1 MFLLPCSLKLRQE
14 SWEAKLYSLPC
25 IETVM
30 ANCILAA
37 AFTTCCGPLKT
48 GSRLRVFNSL
58 LAICKNCGFPPAGSE
73 DRESLLTLEQYPK
86 FMIGEVTIMKQFAVC
101 TCTGYCDAT
110 RACMYMVCI
119 ILAEANSQCLVYW
132 SAFCLLS
139 IYFPLKRHRNSVLY
153 FVMEIYL
160 LSYGCSSYSTL
171 IFSACSVSVTN

>member
-14 SWEAKLYSLPC
+14 SWEAKLHSLPC

-101 TCTGYCDAT
+101 ICTEYCDAT
-110 RACMYMVCI
+110 CACMYMVCI

-139 IYFPLKRHRNSVLY
+139 IYFP
-153 FVMEIYL
+153 
-160 LSYGCSSYSTL
+160 
-171 IFSACSVSVTN
+171 